1 MEQRLPLLTRGAHD
15 LPIRQQ
21 AMRATLDWSHDL
33 LSHDERRLFRRLA
46 VFAGGCTVD
55 AAEWVADAGC
65 SEAGNGAAPPGTA
78 ARRSAGPLVIDL
90 LADLVDKSLLLTQED
105 LGGDHRF
112 GMLETI
118 REYGLERLEEAGEEN
133 DVRRSHAQWCLEL
146 AERAEPELIGAD
158 QQRWHDR
165 LSIEHDNL
173 RAALGWAIDQHD
185 ADVALRFGG
194 ALYRFWANQGH
205 SEEGARWLER
215 ALTLAD
221 GQVSEPR
228 AHSLIGAGV
237 MAWFQGD
244 YDRAETLWQD
254 ALALF
259 RELGNLTG
267 VAYSYGNLGLAA
279 DARSDYEGAT
289 ASYEEALRL
298 FRKLDNRTHVAYMLH
313 NLGLI
318 AHFQED
324 YHRATALYEEAL
336 ALEREQGH
344 QTSIAMTLGNLGLL
358 AFAQGDYARARA
370 LQEDALALWPFIT
383 NKPWL
388 ARGVEHFALIAA
400 ATNEPERAARLFGAA
415 AGLRARLGSTLP
427 PNDQEFNERYIAQAQ
442 EQISADV
449 FAAAWAEGEAM
460 ALEEAI
466 DYALAGVFR

>member
-1 MEQRLPLLTRGAHD
+1 VT
-15 LPIRQQ
+15 
-21 AMRATLDWSHDL
+21 
-33 LSHDERRLFRRLA
+33 
-46 VFAGGCTVD
+46 
-55 AAEWVADAGC
+55 
-65 SEAGNGAAPPGTA
+65 
-78 ARRSAGPLVIDL
+78 GPLVIDL

-118 REYGLERLEEAGEEN
+118 REYGLERLEAAGEEN
-133 DVRRSHAQWCLEL
+133 DVRRSHVLWCLDL

-173 RAALGWAIDQHD
+173 RTALGWALAQDD
-185 ADVALRFGG
+185 ADAALRLGA

-215 ALTLAD
+215 ALALAD
-221 GQVSEPR
+221 GQISEPR

-237 MAWFQGD
+237 MAWFRGD
-244 YDRAETLWQD
+244 YDRAETFWKD

-267 VAYSYGNLGLAA
+267 VAYSFGNLGLAA
-279 DARSDYEGAT
+279 DARGDYEGAT

-298 FRKLDNRTHVAYMLH
+298 FRELDDRTHVAYMLH

-324 YHRATALYEEAL
+324 YERATTLYEEAL

-344 QTSIAMTLGNLGLL
+344 QTSVAMTLGNLGLM

-370 LQEDALALWPFIT
+370 LQEDALALWPFVT

-388 ARGVEHFALIAA
+388 ARGIENFALVAA
-400 ATNEPERAARLFGAA
+400 ATNEPERAARLFGAS
-415 AGLRARLGSTLP
+415 AGLRVRFGATLP
-427 PNDQEFNERYIAQAQ
+427 PNDQAFNQRYIAEVQK
-442 EQISADV
+442 QISPDA

-460 ALEEAI
+460 NLEEAI
-466 DYALAGVFR
+466 DFALAGVLR